1 MSYRTKYIISV
12 VVLVVGCLFALD
24 GSNQLRSSFGAQE
37 AITQGLWKLGVGV
50 VLVAFGAPL
59 FHYYR
64 ERKRQQVRPE
74 DAEVIMLAKLGEQRL
89 KAQEKD
95 ERERK

>member
-1 MSYRTKYIISV
+1 MSYRTKYILSV
-12 VVLVVGCLFALD
+12 VVLVAGSLLALD
-24 GSNQLRSSFGAQE
+24 GSNQLRGSFGAQD
-37 AITQGLWKLGVGV
+37 AITQGLWKLGAGV

-64 ERKRQQVRPE
+64 ERKKQQVRPE

-89 KAQEKD
+89 KTQEKD
-95 ERERK
+95 EGERK